1 MNESKQ
7 KEAGHGPLKPF
18 YVHLKVSVGQYIY
31 LLNVPNQMVVNY
43 GLFTICVKV
52 CIPVISCHFLWQIF
66 MKVYTHFSLM
76 VLHQIYADEF
86 VCSFLP
92 KMATVA

>member
-43 GLFTICVKV
+43 GV
-52 CIPVISCHFLWQIF
+52 S
-66 MKVYTHFSLM
+66 
-76 VLHQIYADEF
+76 
-86 VCSFLP
+86 
-92 KMATVA
+92 